1 MNQLIPKMNTVVYHL
16 FCKNDGLDRFYKT
29 YNKIENSNLLNVID
43 SVHVNCVGLY
53 KKEWSDKI
61 SSLKKVRVHQNEY
74 DKSEVTTVNLAKD
87 LASKNLSGN
96 TLYLHSKGAT
106 NKWSEGSSFTQ
117 KKECIDAWVDFME
130 YHVIENYQLCLN
142 LLKEYDTC
150 GCNKAGTYSK
160 PFGFERNTWHYS
172 GNFWWARNQYLNSIP
187 FAKKDHYLWSEA
199 LFISGINAE
208 LGKHKEIARS
218 EHVWP
223 QILTNKLNPQKYRK

>member
-1 MNQLIPKMNTVVYHL
+1 MNTVVYHL

-29 YNKIENSNLLNVID
+29 YNKIKNSNLLRAIN
-43 SVHVNCVGLY
+43 SLHVNCVGLY

-61 SSLKKVRVHQNEY
+61 SCLTKVRVHQNEY

-87 LASKNLSGN
+87 LASKNSSGN

-106 NKWSEGSSFTQ
+106 NKWSKGSLSQ

-130 YHVIENYQLCLN
+130 YHLIESYQLCLN

-150 GCNKAGTYSK
+150 GCNKANTNGQ
-160 PFGFERNTWHYS
+160 PFGVSNTWHYS

-187 FAKKDHYLWSEA
+187 FSKKDHYLWSEA
-199 LFISGINAE
+199 LFISGINAK
-208 LGKHKEIARS
+208 LGKHKEVARS
-218 EHVWP
+218 EFIYP
-223 QILTNKLNPQKYRK
+223 DILTKKLSIDYKNYNYLK